1 MSKAKVQGT
10 YLVLPDGGNIR
21 IKMKKVKSENIN
33 PPPAI
38 RQGRLID
45 DEFEPVYNG
54 TLPLFR
60 ADALMKILAKTGI
73 DVTSKEVLR
82 HLGVIPFCAMCGKGE
97 PLDHTLDD
105 GTPICSDCFKTAD
118 HVGEDPLPTGLEEIP
133 EDRRFKLPEL
143 EVPEVLT
150 NIFKG
155 DALKQFYGMLTITMM
170 QLQDIPLT
178 KTSRVKVDRS
188 GTIVPKDDWKKYL
201 VTEDNEGIETLSE
214 FPYLLKTH
222 FIHINEG
229 GKDNSVHPRIYWD
242 QFKTLDKGSYY
253 QVTAYDDSG
262 RFALWK
268 LARKYMSGEYEFSD
282 GTKGEAM
289 IVMDA
294 YHATSGTTQEYIAL
308 LAPVTYV
315 DEDGENKF
323 IWVMKTTQ
331 ARIKWTEGMEIP
343 KEGETPD
350 TVPAQR
356 TVVLNKSFNEMLAGL
371 VKA

>member
-1 MSKAKVQGT
+1 MSKAKAKVQGT
-10 YLVLPDGGNIR
+10 YLVLPDGGQVR

-38 RQGRLID
+38 RQGRIID
-45 DEFEPVYNG
+45 DQFEPVYSG
-54 TLPLFR
+54 TLPQFR
-60 ADALMKILAKTGI
+60 ADALLKILTQTGI
-73 DVTSKEVLR
+73 DVTSREILR
-82 HLGVIPFCAMCGKGE
+82 HIGLIPFCAMCGLELANDPFIIEDGS
-97 PLDHTLDD
+97 TL
-105 GTPICSDCFKTAD
+105 CADCFKIAD
-118 HVGEDPLPTGLEEIP
+118 HEEGWEKIP
-133 EDRRFKLPEL
+133 DDRRFKLPEL
-143 EVPEVLT
+143 KVPEVLT

-155 DALKQFYGMLTITMM
+155 DALKQFYGMLTLTMM
-170 QLQDIPLT
+170 QLQEIPLT

-188 GTIVPKDDWKKYL
+188 GMIVPKDEWKRYL
-201 VTEDNEGIETLSE
+201 VTEDNAGVETLSE

-242 QFKTLDKGSYY
+242 QFKTLDRGSYY

-268 LARKYMSGEYEFSD
+268 LAQKYMSGKYEFAD

-315 DEDGENKF
+315 DEEGKEKF

-331 ARIKWTEGMEIP
+331 ARIKWTSGMDIP
-343 KEGETPD
+343 EEGETPS
-350 TVPAQR
+350 TVPTQK
-356 TVVLNKSFNEMLAGL
+356 TVLLNKSFNEMLAGL

>member
-1 MSKAKVQGT
+1 MSSKAKVQGT
-10 YLVLPDGGNIR
+10 YLVLPDGGQVR
-21 IKMKKVKSENIN
+21 VKMKKIKSENIN

-45 DEFEPVYNG
+45 DEFDPVYNG
-54 TLPLFR
+54 TLPQFR
-60 ADALMKILAKTGI
+60 ADALLKILAQTGV
-73 DVTSKEVLR
+73 DVTSKGVLQR
-82 HLGVIPFCAMCGKGE
+82 IGLVPFCAMCGAGE
-97 PLDHTLDD
+97 PLDHALDD
-105 GTPICSDCFKTAD
+105 GTPLCSDCFKIAD
-118 HVGEDPLPTGLEEIP
+118 HGVWETLPD
-133 EDRRFKLPEL
+133 DRRFKLPEL
-143 EVPEVLT
+143 EVPEVLR

-170 QLQDIPLT
+170 QLQEIPLT
-178 KTSRVKVDRS
+178 KTSRVKIDKS
-188 GTIVPKDDWKKYL
+188 GTIVPKDEWKRYL
-201 VTEDNEGIETLSE
+201 VTEDNDGAETLSE
-214 FPYLLKTH
+214 FPYLRKTH
-222 FIHINEG
+222 FINVNEG

-315 DEDGENKF
+315 DEDGKEKF

-331 ARIKWTEGMEIP
+331 ARIKYTEGMDVP

-350 TVPAQR
+350 TVPAQK
-356 TVVLNKSFNEMLAGL
+356 TVVLNKSFNDMLAGL